1 MKAKLSS
8 SKTPIV
14 AITGHAGAGH
24 CHSHN
29 RYTQDDSGGLA
40 VTLYLLSEAT
50 GVSLTIADIDIKT
63 GINGYF
69 EITTESGGVSRTY
82 PRRGITLQEAKLAYN
97 ILGEEAICSQS
108 LVTSVFGR
116 FYGQGISES
125 PVSLQTA
132 IANAAI
138 NSFHRNYPENFIYGE
153 ESITGNCGSF
163 TATILDINNIPTAV
177 MALVNATDGGIGPNE
192 DLEGN
197 CYAGGKGEAMKKL
210 GMIDIPTIIVEGKV
224 YTPLYCDQLKNNTFL
239 IRADMIDDNPIV
251 ANAMYDA
258 AVSIGEHSQFRKDI
272 MKRTP
277 NAFAKMSNDFGKR
290 IVDAGERLAVAST
303 SYDKVRIVA
312 EIAEMIS
319 QDAAGITF
327 MSNDL
332 HGVIGGIGLMP
343 ATAAVISYL
352 VTKEYHER
360 YIMPYLTVGDL
371 IKFVNIIKIAVENI
385 SINIDDAKKHIDQ
398 YAFQGDINSYIK
410 Y

>member
-8 SKTPIV
+8 SKTPV
-14 AITGHAGAGH
+14 LAITGHAGAGH

-29 RYTQDDSGGLA
+29 QYIQDDSGGLA
-40 VTLYLLSEAT
+40 VTLYLLAEAT
-50 GVSLTIADIDIKT
+50 GTSLTVTDINIKT

-69 EITTESGGVSRTY
+69 EVKTESGGVSRTY

-116 FYGQGISES
+116 FYGQGISEA
-125 PVSLQTA
+125 PVSLQAA

-138 NSFHRNYPENFIYGE
+138 NSFHRKHPENFSYGE

-163 TATILDINNIPTAV
+163 TATILDINGIPTAV

-197 CYAGGKGEAMKKL
+197 CCAGGKSEVMKKL
-210 GMIDIPTIIVEGKV
+210 GMINVPTVIVEGKV
-224 YTPLYCDQLKNNTFL
+224 YTPLYCDQLKDNTFL
-239 IRADMIDDNPIV
+239 VRSDPMDDNPIV
-251 ANAMYDA
+251 GKAIYDA
-258 AVSIGEHSQFRKDI
+258 AISVGEHAQFREDI
-272 MKRTP
+272 MKRNP
-277 NAFAKMSNDFGKR
+277 NAFAKISSDFGKR
-290 IVDAGERLAVAST
+290 IVDAGERLSVAST

-312 EIAEMIS
+312 EIAEMVS

-352 VTKEYHER
+352 VTKEYHDR
-360 YIMPYLTVGDL
+360 YITPYLTLTDI
-371 IKFVNIIKIAVENI
+371 IKFVNIIKVAVKNI
-385 SINIDDAKKHIDQ
+385 NVNIDDAKKHIEK